1 MKTAMTLVLAALYA
15 VSASPLDTFSCN
27 PLLDDV
33 DYKSKLSV
41 KTNQSSAEDC
51 CKDCRNREAFCD
63 FFVWTTEN
71 DGTCE
76 LKRFKFPLTKVDRP
90 GVRSSVMEHCRCTD
104 GEGCGDDGMC
114 TGCMFGGSNGK
125 CSKESDGACS
135 HAGGKVCSASLTARP
150 TGTPTDEKCRCTQG
164 DGCTLDGA
172 CNGCLAYN
180 NCYITDGF
188 CTHGN
193 GTVCGTPPF
202 NTSSTSQPASTKP
215 ASTTAPTSTNAAPS
229 SSAATTTSIAIS
241 GLLIFSFLASL

>member
-1 MKTAMTLVLAALYA
+1 
-15 VSASPLDTFSCN
+15 
-27 PLLDDV
+27 
-33 DYKSKLSV
+33 
-41 KTNQSSAEDC
+41 
-51 CKDCRNREAFCD
+51 
-63 FFVWTTEN
+63 
-71 DGTCE
+71 
-76 LKRFKFPLTKVDRP
+76 
-90 GVRSSVMEHCRCTD
+90 MEHCRCTD
-104 GEGCGDDGMC
+104 GEGCGDDGVC